1 MTIPNSSEKTSCSD
15 NHALLVGAS
24 CVAIATLVPVALY
37 QVGVVPRL
45 CDPPLRVFDSERI
58 TMSKAAHPFGVPDA
72 LLGLASFGST
82 LTLALMSKRSR
93 MANKLLGAKLV
104 LDASA
109 AAFNAGRQ
117 VVSFGRLCSWC
128 TGTALSAGVM
138 AYVGRASI
146 RNSLREAATVSKAV
160 GVALEK
166 GLRHERSAS

>member
-1 MTIPNSSEKTSCSD
+1 
-15 NHALLVGAS
+15 
-24 CVAIATLVPVALY
+24 
-37 QVGVVPRL
+37 
-45 CDPPLRVFDSERI
+45 
-58 TMSKAAHPFGVPDA
+58 MSKAAHPFGVPDA
-72 LLGLASFGST
+72 LLGLASFGTT

-138 AYVGRASI
+138 AYAGRASI
-146 RNSLREAATVSKAV
+146 RNSLREEAAVSKAV
-160 GVALEK
+160 GAALE
-166 GLRHERSAS
+166 RRA